1 MYPVRGLGLRR
12 LISDFSDL
20 LTSDG
25 AGVGNVVPGRLEQE
39 FKKKKKVEAVKTK
52 LCPGWERASP

>member
-1 MYPVRGLGLRR
+1 MRVLLA
-12 LISDFSDL
+12 DFPDL

-25 AGVGNVVPGRLEQE
+25 AGVGNVVRTRLEQE
-39 FKKKKKVEAVKTK
+39 LKKIKVGAIRTK